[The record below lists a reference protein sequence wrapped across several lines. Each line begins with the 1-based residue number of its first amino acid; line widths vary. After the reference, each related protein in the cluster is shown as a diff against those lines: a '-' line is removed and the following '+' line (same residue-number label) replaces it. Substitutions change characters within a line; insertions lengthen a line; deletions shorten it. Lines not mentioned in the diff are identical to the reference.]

1 MGPYRKTSVPESV
14 AADQRIAEKS
24 EAAARRFREERAR
37 EQQRDALRFWRLRRF
52 SNYSMV
58 GLAVWAGSGLL
69 LARAFP
75 AHAGWLNLSAAACV
89 ILLVMLAVARVAGW
103 DRMFG

>member
-1 MGPYRKTSVPESV
+1 MDPYRKPSVPESV
-14 AADQRIAEKS
+14 AAEQRIGEKS
-24 EAAARRFREERAR
+24 EAAARRFREEKER
-37 EQQRDALRFWRLRRF
+37 EQQRDALRYWRLRRLT
-52 SNYSMV
+52 NYTMI
-58 GLAVWAGSGLL
+58 GLAVWTGSGLL

-103 DRMFG
+103 GRMLG